1 MSELPAG
8 TRMNRISSS
17 QNSGSPSRPRAAGAS
32 LVRGRRAAGRG
43 RRHASAGGR
52 DSGSGGSAL
61 GQRTM
66 FASNHVLML
75 ASREPQVYGLMVWVA
90 TLVSGGSPARGATP
104 CSTG

>member
-32 LVRGRRAAGRG
+32 LVRPRRAAGRP
-43 RRHASAGGR
+43 APAAG
-52 DSGSGGSAL
+52 AL